1 MFSARSF
8 TVDTRGLGTQGLT
21 DEVQRVVRES
31 QVDRGLRMVFLHH
44 TGASLVIREN
54 ANPITRGDL
63 ERFFA

>member
-8 TVDTRGLGTQGLT
+8 TVDTRGLGTHEIT
-21 DEVQRVVRES
+21 DEVQRIVRES

-44 TGASLVIREN
+44 TSASLVFREN
-54 ANPITRGDL
+54 ADPSIRGDL